1 MHFVL
6 KTHHIVISGIYWL
19 TILSLCAFWHILIA
33 FLAGFRPP
41 SSIFRE
47 TQWMVSTLQGCSEG
61 SWYCGEVIL
70 LFILFIYIY
79 IWFRYW
85 YTWYILIYPWS
96 FRSFMFFHRFSSR
109 FFTGSQVTVAP
120 GWSPGW
126 QDDKELV
133 LAAVRQQ
140 GYVSIWQLEGRW
152 LREHNLPF
160 NYDYQIL
167 LIITIIGLLTS
178 FIQSFINY

>member
-1 MHFVL
+1 
-6 KTHHIVISGIYWL
+6 
-19 TILSLCAFWHILIA
+19 
-33 FLAGFRPP
+33 
-41 SSIFRE
+41 
-47 TQWMVSTLQGCSEG
+47 
-61 SWYCGEVIL
+61 
-70 LFILFIYIY
+70 
-79 IWFRYW
+79 
-85 YTWYILIYPWS
+85 
-96 FRSFMFFHRFSSR
+96 
-109 FFTGSQVTVAP
+109 VAP

-167 LIITIIGLLTS
+167 LIIIIIGLLTS
-178 FIQSFINY
+178 FIQSLIIKSANHQSVNSG